1 MSCPVETRRPVDAA
15 KKVASKSQQIV
26 DVIKTKIEARNECYQ
41 RIRNIVYESYKR
53 YYERHQDR
61 AVDDRGADATE
72 WSLNGLQSILNILG
86 DYNITYR
93 DGVNEV
99 PLSIQVAEDDQ
110 NGATP
115 SPVATTEPVN
125 SPGDPQVS

>member
-1 MSCPVETRRPVDAA
+1 VTNRVIDAA

-26 DVIKTKIEARNECYQ
+26 DVVKTKIDARNECYQ
-41 RIRNIVYESYKR
+41 RIRDFVDGSYKR
-53 YYERHQDR
+53 YYSRHPERS
-61 AVDDRGADATE
+61 VDDRGADATE
-72 WSLNGLQSILNILG
+72 WSLNGLQSIINILG